1 MVEITY
7 QVVLST
13 LQTAGILVGIAY
25 YVMNLNYTRRNQ
37 EISLRNQ
44 EQTLKSRHAAIF
56 DQITS
61 PLRNPQG
68 LRSLSLLE
76 SNPVSSHDEWLKL
89 ISENEEFYEAWLW
102 VCFLYE
108 MFGIY
113 FRKGVADI
121 EYFVMLQPFW
131 GLRFWRQAKPIIYKQ
146 REGLGPSYFRN
157 MEFLFDSLEKYFE
170 EHPELAP

>member
-7 QVVLST
+7 QLALNT

-44 EQTLKSRHAAIF
+44 EQTLKTRHASIF

-61 PLRNPQG
+61 PLRDPKG

-76 SNPVSSHDEWLKL
+76 SVPVSSHDEWLKL
-89 ISENEEFYEAWLW
+89 IGENDEFYEAWLW

-108 MFGIY
+108 SCGIY
-113 FRKGVADI
+113 
-121 EYFVMLQPFW
+121 
-131 GLRFWRQAKPIIYKQ
+131 LR
-146 REGLGPSYFRN
+146 
-157 MEFLFDSLEKYFE
+157 
-170 EHPELAP
+170 